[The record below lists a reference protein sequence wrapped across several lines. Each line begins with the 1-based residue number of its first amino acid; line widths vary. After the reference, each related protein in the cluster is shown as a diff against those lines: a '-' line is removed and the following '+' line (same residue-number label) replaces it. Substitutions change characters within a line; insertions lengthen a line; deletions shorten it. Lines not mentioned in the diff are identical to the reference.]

1 VKPAPFAYQR
11 PSTIDETVE
20 MLAAG
25 DAKVLAGGQSLVPVL
40 SMRLA
45 EPAVIV
51 DVNHIAG
58 LDAIDVDDAGVR
70 IGALTRHRALERD
83 AAAFE
88 ANPLLRRT
96 LAHVAHPT
104 IRNRGTTVGSLVH
117 ADPAAEMPAVLTLL
131 DGEVDVVSASRGSRT
146 VAAADFV
153 VGPMECCMLADE
165 FAVSA
170 RFPHPPPR
178 TGSAWREV
186 SRRHGDYAI
195 AGVGAL
201 VTLADDDT
209 VASARLAFISV
220 CVTPIVVDVSE
231 PLAGQA
237 APQLDVAGV
246 GALVDTAIDPE
257 SDIHAT
263 AEYRAHLARVLA
275 GRALI
280 EAAAD
285 ARQRTAA

>member
-1 VKPAPFAYQR
+1 
-11 PSTIDETVE
+11 
-20 MLAAG
+20 
-25 DAKVLAGGQSLVPVL
+25 VLAGGQSLLPVL

-45 EPAVIV
+45 SPAQIV
-51 DVNHIAG
+51 DVNHVDG
-58 LDAIDVDDAGVR
+58 LDAIEVDDTGVR

-83 AAAFE
+83 PAAF
-88 ANPLLRRT
+88 AVNPLLRRT

-131 DGEVDVVSASRGSRT
+131 DGDVDVVSAGRGRRT
-146 VAAADFV
+146 VAAADFI
-153 VGPMECCMLADE
+153 VGPMECCMLPDE

-170 RFPHPPPR
+170 RFPSPPPGS
-178 TGSAWREV
+178 GSAWREV

-209 VASARLAFISV
+209 VASARLALISV
-220 CVTPIVVDVSE
+220 AVTPVVVDVSE
-231 PLAGQA
+231 PLAGQRADRLDTDA
-237 APQLDVAGV
+237 AAG
-246 GALVDTAIDPE
+246 LVDAAIEPE
-257 SDIHAT
+257 SDIHAS

-275 GRALI
+275 RRALA

-285 ARQRTAA
+285 ARQRAAA